1 MNTKTLII
9 SSLIAAVAFFAATPA
24 QAATTCTPIYGGGQN
39 CVTTVVQPTQQPQ
52 VTTKGGLKVFPAAPV
67 QKTPATGPEDMAL
80 AGLFSSGIVGYILRK
95 YISK

>member
-1 MNTKTLII
+1 MNIKTLIL
-9 SSLIAAVAFFAATPA
+9 SSLIAAASFIFVSPV

-39 CVTTVVQPTQQPQ
+39 CVTTVVQPTAQPQ

-67 QKTPATGPEDMAL
+67 EKTPATGPEDIAL
-80 AGLFSSGIVGYILRK
+80 VGLFSSGIIGYILNK